1 METYKITPSDDMW
14 SQRKNRLCLER
25 VLFRCLEKQVGSR
38 AVGWGIT
45 GKQSGARIRNNIE
58 RLLENS
64 YFVLYL

>member
-1 METYKITPSDDMW
+1 MTCGH
-14 SQRKNRLCLER
+14 NER
-25 VLFRCLEKQVGSR
+25 IDFVWREFCLEKQVGSR

-45 GKQSGARIRNNIE
+45 GKQSGARIQNNIE